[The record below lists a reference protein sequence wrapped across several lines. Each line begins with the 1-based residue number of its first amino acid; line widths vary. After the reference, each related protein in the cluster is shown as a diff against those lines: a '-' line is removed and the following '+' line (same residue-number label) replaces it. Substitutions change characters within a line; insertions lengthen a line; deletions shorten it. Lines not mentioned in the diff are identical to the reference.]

1 MTVGGQAVPP
11 ITIYRNNIQEIMKKG
26 FKNSKLNAEIRNVK
40 SFQFKNMFNSSQLS
54 AKTLTFFG
62 RKNTNIKKIRK
73 TIMSSFSQIP

>member
-1 MTVGGQAVPP
+1 
-11 ITIYRNNIQEIMKKG
+11 MKKG
-26 FKNSKLNAEIRNVK
+26 FKNAEIRNVK